1 MTAAAADSDQRHREL
16 GEDLEAVNHFS
27 GINFSPSATVMATI
41 STGIMFI
48 RISAKVNSTGCPL
61 ISTPEYIA
69 TKAASDTANRNGHDT
84 GQYAQSQITTV

>member
-1 MTAAAADSDQRHREL
+1 MTAAARPIVISATRNL
-16 GEDLEAVNHFS
+16 AKIWKPLIIFS
-27 GINFSPSATVMATI
+27 GINFSPSATRMATI

-69 TKAASDTANRNGHDT
+69 TRPPAIQPTGMVTIPASTPRAR
-84 GQYAQSQITTV
+84 